1 MHVTGFS
8 FIRNAIKYDY
18 PVVEAIQSILPL
30 CDDFVVAVGNSDDET
45 LQLIENIDPQKIKI
59 IQTIWDDT
67 LRKEGKVLAVETDK
81 AFQAI
86 SEKADWCIYIQG
98 DEVLHEKYHDSVK
111 SAMEQYAEDER
122 VDGLLFDYRHFY
134 GSYDYIATSSAWY
147 KHEVRIIRN
156 NKNIYSYR
164 DAQGFRKNN
173 NEVLNVKPVNAVI
186 HHYGWVKPPEK
197 MQKKVYDFQKLW
209 HDNDWI
215 SQKFKSNGAFDYSGI
230 DSLSRFVGSHPMAI
244 HKRIQEKNWVF
255 EFDITKEKL
264 SFKEKI
270 KRWVESKTGWRPGE
284 YKNYRVINDKQ
295 HSL

>member
-1 MHVTGFS
+1 MKVCGFS
-8 FIRNAIKYDY
+8 IIRNAVKYDY
-18 PVVEAIQSILPL
+18 PVVAAIQSVLPL
-30 CDDFVVAVGNSDDET
+30 VDKFILLVGEGEDDTLALVTSISDK
-45 LQLIENIDPQKIKI
+45 IEIHHSV
-59 IQTIWDDT
+59 WDDT
-67 LRKEGKVLAVETDK
+67 LRKGGRVLAVETDK
-81 AFQAI
+81 AFQLI
-86 SEKADWCIYIQG
+86 PNEYDWVIYIQA
-98 DEVLHEKYHDSVK
+98 DEVLHEQDYNTIRN
-111 SAMEQYAEDER
+111 AMTQNVNRKD
-122 VDGLLFDYRHFY
+122 VDGLLLKYFHFY
-134 GSYDYIATSSAWY
+134 GSYDYVATSSNWY
-147 KHEVRIIRN
+147 RNEIRII
-156 NKNIYSYR
+156 KNDKKIFSFR
-164 DAQGFRKNN
+164 DAQGFRKQP
-173 NEVLNVKPVNAVI
+173 NEILKVVPIDATVY
-186 HHYGWVKPPEK
+186 HYGWVKPPEK

>member
-1 MHVTGFS
+1 MKVCGFS
-8 FIRNAIKYDY
+8 IIRNAVKYDY
-18 PVVEAIQSILPL
+18 PVIAAIQSVLPL
-30 CDDFVVAVGNSDDET
+30 VDKFILLVGEGEDDTLALVNSISDK
-45 LQLIENIDPQKIKI
+45 IEIHHSV
-59 IQTIWDDT
+59 WDDT
-67 LRKEGKVLAVETDK
+67 LRKGGRVLAVETDK
-81 AFQAI
+81 AFQLI
-86 SEKADWCIYIQG
+86 PNEYDWAIYIQA
-98 DEVLHEKYHDSVK
+98 DEVLHEQDYDTIRN
-111 SAMEQYAEDER
+111 AMLQNVSRKD
-122 VDGLLFDYRHFY
+122 VDGLLLKYFHFY
-134 GSYDYIATSSAWY
+134 GSYDYVATSSNWY
-147 KHEVRIIRN
+147 RNEIRIIKN
-156 NKNIYSYR
+156 NKKIFSFR
-164 DAQGFRKNN
+164 DAQGFRKQP
-173 NEVLNVKPVNAVI
+173 NEILKVVPIDATVY
-186 HHYGWVKPPEK
+186 HYGWVKPPEK